1 MELLNGIE
9 KHLEYV
15 KNFLNLLML
24 FETDIIIFYL
34 IILMVKILVFDTET
48 TDVPPNMP
56 GKNWEERDEY
66 SKNLLSFRDY
76 KKNNSMW
83 SEYIGSWP
91 SILQL
96 SYILY
101 DTDDK
106 ANATIFNKYID
117 IPQNVKISEGS
128 LAIHNITREKIAS
141 AADVNR
147 AKIYDALDTFM
158 ADVSKADI
166 VVGHNV
172 QFDRKMIIAEL
183 TRVSKEHKIDQIK
196 EMMDDKHFECTMEKT
211 KAVCNLKI
219 RIEYNDKKTGEPKAF
234 YKIKSPKLLESY
246 KHYFGYEPSGKALH
260 DALIDVIVCLRVYCM
275 TLSKPID
282 ICGTNS
288 IITDYIKQISPPG
301 YKCNNEVE
309 LITPELIP
317 LVPVSKKKANRTKT
331 SNSSKSSSS
340 KSSSS
345 KSSSS
350 KSTSSK
356 SRSNSKS
363 RSSKSR
369 SSKSRSNSK
378 SRSRSKSPRK
388 RKSKN
393 EMSDFIVDDKKSI
406 W

>member
-1 MELLNGIE
+1 
-9 KHLEYV
+9 
-15 KNFLNLLML
+15 
-24 FETDIIIFYL
+24 
-34 IILMVKILVFDTET
+34 MVKILVFDTET

-56 GKNWEERDEY
+56 GKNWEERDEH
-66 SKNLLSFRDY
+66 SKNLLSLKDY
-76 KKNNSMW
+76 KKKNSMW
-83 SEYIGSWP
+83 SEYVSSWP

-117 IPQNVKISEGS
+117 IPEDVKISEGS
-128 LAIHNITREKIAS
+128 LAIHHITREKIAS

-147 AKIYDALDTFM
+147 AKIYDALDKFM
-158 ADVSKADI
+158 DDVSKADI
-166 VVGHNV
+166 IVGHNV

-196 EMMDDKHFECTMEKT
+196 EMMDDSHFECTMEKT

-246 KHYFGYEPSGKALH
+246 KHYFGYEPSGDSLH
-260 DALIDVIVCLRVYCM
+260 DALIDVVVCLRVYCM
-275 TLSKPID
+275 TLSEPID
-282 ICGTNS
+282 VCGTNS
-288 IITDYIKQISPPG
+288 IITNYIKQISPPG

-309 LITPELIP
+309 LTMQE
-317 LVPVSKKKANRTKT
+317 LVPPTLPSNKKANRNKNT
-331 SNSSKSSSS
+331 SSNSKSSSSKSSSS

-350 KSTSSK
+350 KSKSNSTSSSSK
-356 SRSNSKS
+356 SKSNSSRKS
-363 RSSKSR
+363 RSKS
-369 SSKSRSNSK
+369 SRK
-378 SRSRSKSPRK
+378 SRSKSPRK

-393 EMSDFIVDDKKSI
+393 KNDMNDFIVPDKKSI